1 MARSMAEKWQRF
13 GAQLES
19 GRGRLPVEVR
29 REIRRRTA
37 DSTVGEGIPPEL
49 AAFVDLVAERSYR
62 VTEATVTGLTAAGHS
77 DDEIFEAAA
86 VAAYGAADRRL
97 RAARRAWGG
106 R

>member
-1 MARSMAEKWQRF
+1 MARSMEEQWQRF
-13 GAQLES
+13 GEQLGS
-19 GRGRLPVEVR
+19 GRGRLPAEVR
-29 REIRRRTA
+29 REIRRRAT
-37 DSTVGEGIPPEL
+37 DSAGGDGIPPEL
-49 AAFVDLVAERSYR
+49 AAFADLVAERSYR

-77 DDEIFEAAA
+77 DDEIFETAA